1 MTCSMVSRLHR
12 EREPRG
18 MLVSRPTEK
27 LMKGLSGVKIIPSEC
42 AAVVLELKK
51 RPRPRSP
58 SLTTAVAVT
67 NTLAGLM
74 SVWVD
79 GWVEG
84 VDAGAVQCCLSVAVA
99 TLECYYG
106 NTYWHLPLCM
116 TLLECMCSSA
126 LHSWTKYLLCVCVGG
141 GGGEEGGGGG
151 GVERGGGREE
161 GRDQQRTV
169 GTVSPRFTHHIVFS
183 GISCFFFLK
192 CL

>member
-1 MTCSMVSRLHR
+1 
-12 EREPRG
+12 

-27 LMKGLSGVKIIPSEC
+27 PMKGLSGVKIIPSEC

-84 VDAGAVQCCLSVAVA
+84 VDAGAVQCWLSLAMA

-126 LHSWTKYLLCVCVGG
+126 LHSWTKYLLCVCVWGGGVGG
-141 GGGEEGGGGG
+141 GGGEK
-151 GVERGGGREE
+151 RGG
-161 GRDQQRTV
+161 
-169 GTVSPRFTHHIVFS
+169 
-183 GISCFFFLK
+183 
-192 CL
+192 